1 MTATSPLASQLLV
14 RDYMV
19 PNPATLTPDQRL
31 LDAQLIMHTKNIRHV
46 PVVKDGRL
54 KGLLTDRDLR
64 LYSPSLLNTSHGKRN
79 EVFER
84 TLVGMVMTKEVL
96 TVAPE
101 TLLVDAI
108 AMLYK
113 KRYGCLPVVLE
124 KTRLVG
130 VLTVTDLLG
139 LTLQLLRGQTPSS
152 ITVP

>member
-1 MTATSPLASQLLV
+1 MTATSPLASPLLV

-19 PNPATLTPDQRL
+19 ANPATLSPDQRL
-31 LDAQLIMHTKNIRHV
+31 LDAQLIMRTKNIRHV

-64 LYSPSLLNTSHGKRN
+64 LYSPSLLNTSPAKRN

-84 TLVGMVMTKEVL
+84 TLVGIVMTKEVL

-101 TLLVDAI
+101 TLLVDAV
-108 AMLYK
+108 ALLYE

-124 KTRLVG
+124 KDRLMG
-130 VLTVTDLLG
+130 VLTVTDMLG
-139 LTLQLLRGQTPSS
+139 LTLKLLRGTNHIQ
-152 ITVP
+152 